1 MALAS
6 TSGRIITTLIA
17 VACLA
22 GSWHLMNQ
30 GLAQMTETRQMQR
43 LPATPLAALSDG
55 PYLIEAT
62 VTDALG
68 ARPAP
73 R

>member
-1 MALAS
+1 
-6 TSGRIITTLIA
+6 
-17 VACLA
+17 
-22 GSWHLMNQ
+22 MNQ
-30 GLAQMTETRQMQR
+30 GLEQMTETRQMQR

-55 PYLIEAT
+55 PYLIEST